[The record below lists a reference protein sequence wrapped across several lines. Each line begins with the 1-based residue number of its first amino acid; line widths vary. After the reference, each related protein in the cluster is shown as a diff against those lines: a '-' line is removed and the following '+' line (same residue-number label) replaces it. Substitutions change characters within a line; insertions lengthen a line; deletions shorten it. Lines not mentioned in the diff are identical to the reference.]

1 MKTGAA
7 EQWLRQQLKTLYDES
22 EAINIAAMVMEHVTQ
37 ANKLER
43 LKQTDEPLNVHQ
55 LHLLTEI
62 EQRLQKHEPVQYV
75 LGEAWFYNL
84 KLFVDK
90 HVLIP
95 RPETEELVYWIL
107 SDVKAKGLDVFERGP
122 AEADVTTQLK
132 ILDIGTGSGCIALA
146 LKQAMPKAEV
156 WGCDVS
162 EEALNVA
169 RRNGSELDIRVDFQG
184 VDILDEAQQRL
195 LPTVDIIVSNP
206 PYIPLKD
213 KDAMH
218 ANVLN
223 YEPHQA
229 LFVPDNDALKF
240 YKAIAQFAK
249 RRLYENGCLYF
260 EIHED
265 LGPAVAELFDN
276 EGYTTEL
283 RKDMQGKDRMVK
295 AAPCPPKGALRWG

>member
-7 EQWLRQQLKTLYDES
+7 EQWLRQQLRTVYDER
-22 EAINIAAMVMEHVTQ
+22 EATNIAAMAMERITG
-37 ANKLER
+37 ANRLER
-43 LKQTDEPLNVHQ
+43 IKKQDEPLDVYQ
-55 LHLLTEI
+55 LHHLTEI
-62 EQRLQKHEPVQYV
+62 EQRLLRHEPVQYV

-84 KLFVDK
+84 KLYVDK

-95 RPETEELVYWIL
+95 RPETEELVHWIIN
-107 SDVKAKGLDVFERGP
+107 DIKAKGLNVFERG
-122 AEADVTTQLK
+122 ATEADVTTQLK

-146 LKQAMPKAEV
+146 LKHQMPKAEV

-213 KDAMH
+213 KETMH
-218 ANVLN
+218 ANVLEH
-223 YEPHQA
+223 EPHLA

-240 YKAIAQFAK
+240 YKAIAHFAK
-249 RRLYENGCLYF
+249 KRLYENGALYF

-265 LGPAVAELFDN
+265 LGDSVVALFES
-276 EGYTTEL
+276 EGYQTEL
-283 RKDMQGKDRMVK
+283 RKDMQGKYRMVK
-295 AAPCPPKGALRWG
+295 AAHAPAPKGEG